1 MRMFQRTM
9 VLAIFALLAAAPA
22 GAQGFISPYIG
33 FNFGG
38 DSANCEALRDCEDR
52 RTNFGLSIGTR
63 RGVLGVEQD
72 IAYAPDFFGKTPGGS
87 NGVLTLM
94 SNLLLVI
101 PAGPIQP
108 YGVVGIGLIRP
119 RMKLDAAS
127 LSLSNN
133 ALGYDIGGGINIYLA
148 RAFAIRGDVRRLK
161 TLSDITL
168 GLFSN
173 EELEF
178 WRGTAGVTF
187 RF

>member
-1 MRMFQRTM
+1 MRMLQRTM
-9 VLAIFALLAAAPA
+9 VLAVFALLTAAPA
-22 GAQGFISPYIG
+22 RAQGFISPYIG

-38 DSANCEALRDCEDR
+38 DSANCEGLRDCEDR

-63 RGVLGVEQD
+63 RGILGLEQD

-87 NGVLTLM
+87 NAVLTMM

-148 RAFAIRGDVRRLK
+148 RAFAIRGDVRRMK

-168 GLFSN
+168 GLFSK